1 MLHIKSWLSEQSP
14 FQKFLSSVLAH
25 HLSRTFN
32 RREFEVVLD
41 SYIDFHNM
49 ESDVADIVVY
59 NVKKN
64 FSTDMIIEFCHAD
77 DFKAT
82 INSLEI
88 ISEIYKIRETFI
100 YNNTTSEWH
109 LIADG
114 IRMKTSVSRVFKI
127 DLNEILLQAKSRY
140 AA

>member
-14 FQKFLSSVLAH
+14 VQKFLSSVLAH

-41 SYIDFHNM
+41 SFIDFHNM

-64 FSTDMIIEFCHAD
+64 FSTDLIIEFCHAD
-77 DFKAT
+77 DFKST
-82 INSLEI
+82 ITSLEI
-88 ISEIYKIRETFI
+88 ITEIYKVREAFI
-100 YNNTTSEWH
+100 YNTTTSEWF
-109 LIADG
+109 LISEG
-114 IRMKTSVSRVFKI
+114 LRMKSSHSRVFKI